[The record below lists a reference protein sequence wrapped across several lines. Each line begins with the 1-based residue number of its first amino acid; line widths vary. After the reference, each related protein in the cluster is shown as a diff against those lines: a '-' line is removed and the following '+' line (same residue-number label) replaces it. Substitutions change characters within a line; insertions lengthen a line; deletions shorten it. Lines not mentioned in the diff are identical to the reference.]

1 MGPPVGGPARVV
13 IAVGNDLRRDDG
25 VGPAVVA
32 RVEEALPADV
42 GVVVVDGEPSRL
54 VDAWTGTAV
63 AVVVDAVRSG
73 APAGTVHRL
82 RVHPDG
88 EPLPAPGRGASSSH
102 AAGVAEAVALGRAL
116 ERMPGRLVVVGVEVA
131 AVGDGPGLSGPVAAA
146 VPAAVAAVQAEVA
159 DGPAIEGAPV
169 EAWRVRIGGIVQGVG
184 FRPFVWRLADR
195 LGLRGWVRNGPAGV
209 EVHVEGASAPSRAFL
224 DEVARGAPPSAR
236 VTSVEVVS
244 APVLGCAGFEVAVS
258 ETDAGP
264 ERRGVVP
271 PDRAPCAACAS
282 EVVDVGDRRHGHPFA
297 SCTECGPRATIIEDL
312 PYDRARTTMAP
323 FPRCPRCEA
332 EYHDPTDRR
341 FHAEPIAC
349 PACGPRLELVGRAGA
364 PVPGDPVVE
373 AARIITGGGVVTMKD
388 VGGYQLA
395 CDATDEAA
403 VARLRA
409 RKRRPDKPLAVLV
422 ADEAAASRW
431 ARPTAEERAL
441 LGDPAAPIVLVAGGE
456 ALAPS
461 VAPGHRR
468 VGLVLPASPL
478 HLLLARAVGRPVVLT
493 SGNRSEEPIAI
504 DDDDALDRLDG
515 IADAWLR
522 HDRRIAARADDSVA
536 VVRRGAPAVLRRA
549 RGFAP
554 APVRLG
560 QRVDGPVLGVG
571 GDLQAAWC
579 IVDGDEAHPGAHVG
593 DLDDERTIVAWRD
606 ALDHHLRRRGPRPVL
621 VARDLHPDLTSSRL
635 AEQLAAEWEVP
646 LVAVQ
651 HHHAHVEAVRAEHA
665 VGGAVVGLALDGFGL
680 GADGSAWG
688 GEVLVVSDQGATR
701 AGHLRTVPLVGGDR
715 AVREPVR
722 MALAHAAAAG
732 CRDEAAALLGVDAGV
747 PAAGPAAGTPTSSAG
762 RLFDAVA
769 VLCGITPRPTHE
781 GQPAMLLEQLAVG
794 EAGHVLPPMAVDDG
808 GDGVVI
814 DPRPVVEAVVAARRE
829 GVPAG
834 EVAAGFHVALADA
847 LVAAAGA
854 VASSRRIEHVCL
866 AGGVWANDLLADRVH
881 DGLDR
886 LGLVVHLPRAVP
898 PGDGGLALGQ
908 AVVAARRGAGW
919 TP

>member
-1 MGPPVGGPARVV
+1 M

-25 VGPAVVA
+25 IGPAVA
-32 RVEEALPADV
+32 AHLREALPADV
-42 GVVVVDGEPSRL
+42 GLVVVDGEPSRV
-54 VDAWTGTAV
+54 VDAWTGTEV
-63 AVVVDAVRSG
+63 AVVVDAVRS
-73 APAGTVHRL
+73 AATPGTVHRL
-82 RVHPDG
+82 HVHPDG
-88 EPLPAPGRGASSSH
+88 DPIPAPGRGAASSH
-102 AAGVAEAVALGRAL
+102 AAGLAEAVALGRAL
-116 ERMPGRLVVVGVEVA
+116 GRMPERLVVVGVEVA
-131 AVGDGPGLSGPVAAA
+131 EVGDGPGLSARVAAA
-146 VPAAVAAVQAEVA
+146 VPAAVAAVRAEVVDA
-159 DGPAIEGAPV
+159 PVVEGSEVDAPVVEGPPV

-184 FRPFVWRLADR
+184 FRPFVWRLAER
-195 LGLRGWVRNGPAGV
+195 LGLCGWVRNGPAGV
-209 EVHVEGASAPSRAFL
+209 EVHVEGAPAASRAFL
-224 DEVARGAPPSAR
+224 DVVDREAPPSAT
-236 VTSVEVVS
+236 VTSVEVDP
-244 APVLGCAGFEVAVS
+244 APVLGCSDFVVAAS
-258 ETDAGP
+258 DTDEGP
-264 ERRGVVP
+264 GPRGVVP

-323 FPRCPRCEA
+323 FQRCPRCEA
-332 EYHDPTDRR
+332 EYHEPTDRR

-373 AARIITGGGVVTMKD
+373 AARIIAGGGVVAVKG

-403 VARLRA
+403 VASLRA

-431 ARPTAEERAL
+431 ARPTPAERAL

-456 ALAPS
+456 DLAPS

-504 DDDDALDRLDG
+504 DDADALDRLDG

-560 QRVDGPVLGVG
+560 RPVDGPVLGVG

-579 IVDGDEAHPGAHVG
+579 VVDGDEAHPGAHAG
-593 DLDDERTIVAWRD
+593 DLDDERTIVAWRA
-606 ALDHHLRRRGPRPVL
+606 ALDRHLRLRGHRPVL
-621 VARDLHPDLTSSRL
+621 VARDLHPDLASSRL

-665 VGGAVVGLALDGFGL
+665 IGEPVVGLALDGFGL
-680 GADGSAWG
+680 GADGTAWG

-732 CRDEAAALLGVDAGV
+732 CDDDATALLGVEDDV
-747 PAAGPAAGTPTSSAG
+747 PATGSATGVPTSSAG

-769 VLCGITPRPTHE
+769 VLCGISPNPTHE
-781 GQPAMLLEQLAVG
+781 GQPAMLLEQLAAG
-794 EAGHVLPPMAVDDG
+794 EVGHVLPPMTIDDG
-808 GDGVVI
+808 DDGVVI
-814 DPRPVVEAVVAARRE
+814 DPRPVVGAVVAARHH

-854 VASSRRIEHVCL
+854 VAASRRLDHVCL
-866 AGGVWANDLLADRVH
+866 AGGVWANGLLVDRVH

-886 LGLVVHLPRAVP
+886 LGLAVHLPRAVP

-919 TP
+919 TA